1 MADRINAAID
11 LLTVMVVESI
21 AKEDGRDASDV
32 LPSFL
37 RSHTGQMLY
46 NESSKLWWDGPAF
59 IEEQYRQELAS
70 TKNGQIHQ
78 KVIEKTC
85 K

>member
-1 MADRINAAID
+1 MDVMADRINAAID

-46 NESSKLWWDGPAF
+46 NESSKLW
-59 IEEQYRQELAS
+59 
-70 TKNGQIHQ
+70 
-78 KVIEKTC
+78 
-85 K
+85 